1 MQQVQIISYKLV
13 NSKVHEIIVKIKKT
27 VGTPY
32 ITVNWD
38 KLYLLEQSA
47 EWLKQAIKP
56 VSQLLSQLGLNR
68 EELQGLNRKFS
79 SRKATVK
86 DLV

>member
-1 MQQVQIISYKLV
+1 MRQVQIISYKLV
-13 NSKVHEIIVKIKKT
+13 NNKVYKIAVKIKKT

-32 ITVNWD
+32 ITVNQD
-38 KLYLLEQSA
+38 KLRSLEQLA
-47 EWLKQAIKP
+47 EQLKQAVKP
-56 VSQLLSQLGLNR
+56 ILQLLSRLGLNR

-79 SRKATVK
+79 PRKATAE

>member
-13 NSKVHEIIVKIKKT
+13 NSKVYKIAVKIKET
-27 VGTPY
+27 VGTPC

-38 KLYLLEQSA
+38 KLRSLKQSVK
-47 EWLKQAIKP
+47 WLKQAVKP
-56 VSQLLSQLGLNR
+56 VLWLLSQLGLNR

-79 SRKATVK
+79 FKKAIIE